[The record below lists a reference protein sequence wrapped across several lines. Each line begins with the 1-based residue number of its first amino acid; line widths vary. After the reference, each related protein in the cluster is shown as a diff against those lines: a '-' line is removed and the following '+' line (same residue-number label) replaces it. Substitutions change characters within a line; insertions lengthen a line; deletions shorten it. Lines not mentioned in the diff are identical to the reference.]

1 MKSRVGYL
9 LLWLLVVAVGIEI
22 GAGLYEARVLVPL
35 WSSAP
40 PESLI
45 HYNLQTLRPMP
56 GQRFWIV
63 STPLVGLLGLA
74 NLVVGWLSTAA
85 RRRWWL
91 LGAGGVVVMVV
102 ITFVYF
108 VPALMGFEAV
118 RAGADGSLAASVNRW
133 VILNWIRA
141 AIYMAAWLCLLH
153 AYHGTEQLVGPERR

>member
-1 MKSRVGYL
+1 MNSRVSYL
-9 LLWLLVVAVGIEI
+9 LLCLLVVVLGIEI

-74 NLVVGWLSTAA
+74 NLVAGWRSTVAT
-85 RRRWWL
+85 RRWWL
-91 LGAGGVVVMVV
+91 LGAGGVVAIVV

-108 VPALMGFEAV
+108 VPALMGFERV
-118 RAGADGSLAASVNRW
+118 RSGADGSLAASVNRW
-133 VILNWIRA
+133 VILNWVRA
-141 AIYMAAWLCLLH
+141 AIYTVSWLCLLR
-153 AYHGTEQLVGPERR
+153 AYHGAGHVGPEQR

>member
-1 MKSRVGYL
+1 MKSRVSYL

-74 NLVVGWLSTAA
+74 NLVVGWRSTAA

-141 AIYMAAWLCLLH
+141 AIYMASWLCLLH
-153 AYHGTEQLVGPERR
+153 AYHGREQSI

>member
-1 MKSRVGYL
+1 MKSRVDYL

-45 HYNLQTLRPMP
+45 HYNLQTLRPTP

-74 NLVVGWLSTAA
+74 NLVVGWRSTAA

-153 AYHGTEQLVGPERR
+153 AYHGTEQLVGQERR